1 MAASSRRARRALK
14 SEINVVP
21 FIDVVLVLLI
31 VFMVAAPMMQT
42 GQIKLPEAGQSSQ
55 VDVRP
60 MQIQIKDDGADTLS
74 LNDGQGN
81 VSTLSIDELVE
92 AIRAKQAENPAL
104 PVVISADKTIKYEA
118 VINVMS
124 RLQKDGIKQVGL
136 LVQQQG
142 GK

>member
-1 MAASSRRARRALK
+1 MATYRKRPRRALK

-42 GQIKLPEAGQSSQ
+42 GQIKLPEVGQSSQ

-60 MQIQIKDDGADTLS
+60 LQIQIKDDGTGDVT
-74 LNDGQGN
+74 LNDGQGK
-81 VSTLSIDELVE
+81 VETMPLETLIAEVQQ
-92 AIRAKQAENPAL
+92 KQAENPQL
-104 PVVISADKTIKYEA
+104 PVVISADKTVKYET
-118 VINVMS
+118 VVMVMS
-124 RLQKDGIKQVGL
+124 KLQAEGIKQVGL

-142 GK
+142 SK

>member
-92 AIRAKQAENPAL
+92 AIRAKQVENPAL